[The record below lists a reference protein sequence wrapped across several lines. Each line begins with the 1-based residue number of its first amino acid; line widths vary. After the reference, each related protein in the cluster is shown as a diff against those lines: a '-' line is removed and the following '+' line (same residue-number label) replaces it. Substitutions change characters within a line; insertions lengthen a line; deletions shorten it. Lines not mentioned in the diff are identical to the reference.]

1 MGRLRAFLA
10 SELAGEVLRR
20 RHVAALAVALMPRVH
35 VLNGQ
40 FDALTL
46 PQTVEATFRLLASGQ
61 RGWLCTVNVAIL
73 MMMRADQRL
82 QQFADRAAVV
92 VADGK
97 PLIWCARWLGRRL
110 PERVAGVDLI
120 DALCERAA
128 CEGRVVYL
136 LGATESVVARVAQR
150 LRERHAG
157 LRVEWADGYFPTEEA
172 RRRAERVRASG
183 ADLLFVG
190 MGVPR
195 QERFVEEQWEL
206 LGAGIAVCVGGSFDV
221 LAGERA
227 RAPLWVQ
234 RCGMEWLFRL
244 VQEPRRLFLRYLV
257 TNSLFVWLAIDALV
271 HRLTAGWDLPDEAQ
285 EPRDQ

>member
-1 MGRLRAFLA
+1 MARVRL
-10 SELAGEVLRR
+10 
-20 RHVAALAVALMPRVH
+20 
-35 VLNGQ
+35 LNGE

-73 MMMRADQRL
+73 MMMRADTRL
-82 QQFADRAAVV
+82 QQFTDRAAIV

-128 CEGRVVYL
+128 REGRGVYL
-136 LGATESVVARVAQR
+136 LGATEPVVSRVAQR
-150 LRERHAG
+150 MRKRYAD
-157 LRVEWADGYFPTEEA
+157 LRVDYADGYFPAHEA
-172 RRRAERVRASG
+172 AGRADRVGASRS
-183 ADLLFVG
+183 DILFVG

-195 QERFVEEQWEL
+195 QERFVEEHWDR
-206 LGAGIAVCVGGSFDV
+206 LGVGAAVCVGGSFDV

-234 RCGMEWLFRL
+234 RWGMEWLFRL
-244 VQEPRRLFLRYLV
+244 AQEPRRLFMRYLV
-257 TNSLFVWLAIDALV
+257 TNSMFVWLALDALV
-271 HRLTAGWDLPDEAQ
+271 QRMTAGWDLPDEEIQ
-285 EPRDQ
+285 EHRDP